1 MGFLNSNVADA
12 ILSVLSPTLNYEGS
26 HIASLPVDERM
37 LHNMRIEEI
46 VKDNIEIS
54 KVDWDSFEFSWD
66 FVRHPLIRT
75 NSVEEAFEAWSKECN
90 ERFYRLKKNEEE
102 LNRIFIEM
110 YGLDEEVLPEIQ
122 DFAKRV
128 RKMLGNS
135 LDSVIV
141 YGSYARG
148 DYSELSDIDIMLLVS
163 LREEEIKK
171 ISDQISDLAFDFMM
185 KYGVDISPIITNIDH
200 FNYWADNLPFY
211 RNVRDEGVRL
221 SA

>member
-1 MGFLNSNVADA
+1 MPV
-12 ILSVLSPTLNYEGS
+12 
-26 HIASLPVDERM
+26 HISD
-37 LHNMRIEEI
+37 I
-46 VKDNIEIS
+46 
-54 KVDWDSFEFSWD
+54 
-66 FVRHPLIRT
+66 
-75 NSVEEAFEAWSKECN
+75 
-90 ERFYRLKKNEEE
+90 
-102 LNRIFIEM
+102 
-110 YGLDEEVLPEIQ
+110 IQ
-122 DFAKRV
+122 DFAKSV
-128 RKMLGNS
+128 RKMLDNS

-163 LREEEIKK
+163 LGEEEIKK

-200 FNYWADNLPFY
+200 FNYWVDNLPFY